1 MPRCGQVGFLVAAYP
16 VGGVCAECR
25 LMASCLYMCRKCDSA
40 LCVECLGTHQG
51 EDADVEESADVAT
64 DDDS

>member
-1 MPRCGQVGFLVAAYP
+1 MPGCEQVGFLVAAFP
-16 VGGVCAECR
+16 SGGVCAECR
-25 LMASCLYMCRKCDSA
+25 VVAACLYVCRKCDSA

-51 EDADVEESADVAT
+51 EGADAEEPADVAT